1 MSHSPE
7 ATQESQLVH
16 DMRGNVRLGQ
26 LELELLDVRDRL
38 RALHDESAALRLRS
52 ISYRD
57 RAAEAE
63 SALSRISYISQSV
76 HAVALADGVDR
87 LISGANAQVDALTAE
102 ILALQGDV
110 AIPFRVRGQV

>member
-1 MSHSPE
+1 ME
-7 ATQESQLVH
+7 ATQESQLVQ
-16 DMRGNVRLGQ
+16 DMRGNVRAGQ

-63 SALSRISYISQSV
+63 SALSRISYISQSA
-76 HAVALADGVDR
+76 HLIALADGVER
-87 LISGANAQVDALTAE
+87 LIAATNLQVESLTSE
-102 ILALQGDV
+102 MRALQGDV
-110 AIPFRVRGQV
+110 AIPFRVRGVA